1 VPSGCREISTA
12 VICSFQLGIS
22 HLLVYYC
29 YHRHFIL
36 KLVAENTPFH
46 HAIMNLPQ
54 NATDFLDVF
63 IGLHTRLGPDRYVSG
78 IVDGWV

>member
-1 VPSGCREISTA
+1 LHGRYLQLST
-12 VICSFQLGIS
+12 GYS
-22 HLLVYYC
+22 HLHVYYC

-63 IGLHTRLGPDRYVSG
+63 IGLHTRLGPDRYVCAVAAG
-78 IVDGWV
+78 CV